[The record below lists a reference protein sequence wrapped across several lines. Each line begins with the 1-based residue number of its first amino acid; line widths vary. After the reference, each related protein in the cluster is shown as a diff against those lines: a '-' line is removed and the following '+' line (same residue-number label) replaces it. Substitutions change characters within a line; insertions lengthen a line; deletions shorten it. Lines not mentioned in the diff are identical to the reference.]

1 VKVQI
6 HRVSAAL
13 REPFQSSRGRIDRRD
28 LLLLALE
35 DAEGN
40 VGLGEAAPLESYD
53 GVSADDA
60 QAALEDCRAVL
71 EGADGQ
77 EHHRLVAECQRLA
90 VLPQAVAAVDVALWD
105 LAGRRAAQPV
115 WQLLGAAPP
124 TAIEVNHTLSA
135 TDRAGA
141 AAEARTARAAGYRCL
156 KAKVA
161 IGDDAGRLA
170 AVRAASGADAVLRV
184 DANGAWTVAEAQ
196 AGLRALAP
204 VGLELCEE
212 PVRGPD
218 AMSRLARLTEVPL
231 ALDETASIPGALDH
245 RLCAAAGLKLSRWG
259 GITGLIDAASRARA
273 AGYEVY
279 LTSTIDGPVGI
290 AAALHVAALIK
301 PDRACG
307 LATLGLFADRPDV
320 VPVREGRM
328 LVPAGVGL
336 GDALRHWYAE

>member
-6 HRVSAAL
+6 HRVSATL
-13 REPFQSSRGRIDRRD
+13 REPFRSSRGRTDRRD
-28 LLLLALE
+28 LLLLLLE
-35 DAEGN
+35 DAPGI
-40 VGLGEAAPLESYD
+40 VGLGEAAPLASYD

-71 EGADGQ
+71 EASDGRDH
-77 EHHRLVAECQRLA
+77 EGLVADCQRLA

-105 LAGRRAAQPV
+105 LAGRRAGQPV
-115 WQLLGAAPP
+115 WQVLGASEP
-124 TAIEVNHTLSA
+124 TPTRVNHTLSA

-141 AAEARTARAAGYRCL
+141 AAEARSARTAGYMCL

-170 AVRAASGADAVLRV
+170 AIRAASGPDALIRA

-218 AMSRLARLTEVPL
+218 SVARLAALTDVPL

-245 RLCAAAGLKLSRWG
+245 RLCTAVGLKLSRWA
-259 GITGLIDAASRARA
+259 GITGLVQATGRARA

-279 LTSTIDGPVGI
+279 LTSTLDGPVGI
-290 AAALHVAALIK
+290 AAALHVAALIR
-301 PDRACG
+301 PDRDCG
-307 LATLGLFADRPDV
+307 LATLGLFADRPNV
-320 VPVREGRM
+320 LPVRNGRM
-328 LVPAGVGL
+328 AVPQGIGL
-336 GDALRHWYAE
+336 GDGLRDWYRE

>member
-1 VKVQI
+1 MKVQI
-6 HRVSAAL
+6 HRVSATL
-13 REPFQSSRGRIDRRD
+13 REPWQSSRGRIDRRD
-28 LLLLALE
+28 LLLLVLH
-35 DAEGN
+35 DRDGL

-60 QAALEDCRAVL
+60 QAALEDCRQVL
-71 EGADGQ
+71 EAADGPD
-77 EHHRLVAECQRLA
+77 HDGLLAECERLA
-90 VLPQAVAAVDVALWD
+90 VLPQAVAAVDLALWD
-105 LAGRRAAQPV
+105 LAGRRAGRPV
-115 WQLLGAAPP
+115 WQLLGAPPP
-124 TAIEVNHTLSA
+124 TLIEVNHMLSA

-141 AAEARTARAAGYRCL
+141 AAEASAARAAGYRCL

-170 AVRAASGADAVLRV
+170 AIRAAAGTDTVLRV

-212 PVRGPD
+212 PVRGPG
-218 AMSRLARLTEVPL
+218 AMAALAELTDVPL

-245 RLCAAAGLKLSRWG
+245 RLCAAVGLKLSRWG
-259 GITGLIDAASRARA
+259 GITGLVDTAERARA

-279 LTSTIDGPVGI
+279 LTSTLDGPVGI

-307 LATLGLFADRPDV
+307 LATLGLFEGRPDV
-320 VPVREGRM
+320 VPVRDGRM
-328 LVPAGVGL
+328 VVPEGAGL
-336 GDALRHWYAE
+336 GDALRNWYAA